1 MGRAVLKKSSR
12 KNATKRRAPLEP
24 RRLRTPRTLHDLAP
38 DPNNRRVHPARN
50 VQMIR
55 NSLESVGAARS
66 IVIDERNEVLAGSG
80 VLQAATAA
88 GMTKLQI
95 IDTDGDT
102 LVAVRRIGLTK
113 NQKRALALA
122 DNRTGELSEWDQLG
136 LAQDVAAGVDLLPFF
151 TDDELRKLLPDAATE
166 HDVNFKA
173 VDETVATE
181 HTCPKCGYEWSGK
194 G

>member
-1 MGRAVLKKSSR
+1 MGRAVLKKSLR
-12 KNATKRRAPLEP
+12 KNATPRRAPLEP

-50 VQMIR
+50 VQLIR
-55 NSLESVGAARS
+55 AALESVGAARS

-88 GMTKLQI
+88 GLKLQI
-95 IDTDGDT
+95 VDTDGDT
-102 LVAVRRIGLTK
+102 LVAVRRRGLNK
-113 NQKRALALA
+113 KQKRALALY
-122 DNRTGELSEWDQLG
+122 DNRAGELSEWDQVG
-136 LAQDVAAGVDLLPFF
+136 LAQDVAAGVDLGPFF
-151 TDDELRKLLPDAATE
+151 TDDELRALLPAADDAT

-173 VDETVATE
+173 VDKTVATE